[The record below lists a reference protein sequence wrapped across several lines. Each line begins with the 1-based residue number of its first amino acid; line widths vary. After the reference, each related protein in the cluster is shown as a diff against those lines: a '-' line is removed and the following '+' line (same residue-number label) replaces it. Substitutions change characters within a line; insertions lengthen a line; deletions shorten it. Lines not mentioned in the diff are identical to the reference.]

1 SKLANLEAGGVIGQ
15 GNESVAVEV
24 MPSKAYPDGGVLK
37 ISIPECGWE
46 TSWGRR
52 PFDAKLLS
60 GVHSLDMSESGTGY
74 AYVQEL
80 VTTMDRYDPVLLDRF
95 MEKIAESGKEFQD
108 PGADPT
114 KQIGIS
120 DTTGEI
126 VLIDYGAVDK
136 PGTNETHQ
144 TIIGGAQ
151 RVEAQY
157 DAEDRLDFKEE
168 TDSPENVYETVV
180 DGGLEA
186 RRQAALADQ
195 RLLPHQRVILQ
206 ELFDGSSVQDAA
218 LLRAVELGKM
228 TAKGELDMKQALAEA
243 REVRDSARK
252 AGLLPK

>member
-1 SKLANLEAGGVIGQ
+1 RVKHAWRESRGSVWLTPDKKWSRVAFTAGDKPDNIGGDYRADKAIELRPEKTVVQALSEAGHTDLAELIAKTSKLANLEAGGVIGQ

-168 TDSPENVYETVV
+168 TDSPENVYETV
-180 DGGLEA
+180 
-186 RRQAALADQ
+186 
-195 RLLPHQRVILQ
+195 
-206 ELFDGSSVQDAA
+206 
-218 LLRAVELGKM
+218 
-228 TAKGELDMKQALAEA
+228 
-243 REVRDSARK
+243 
-252 AGLLPK
+252 